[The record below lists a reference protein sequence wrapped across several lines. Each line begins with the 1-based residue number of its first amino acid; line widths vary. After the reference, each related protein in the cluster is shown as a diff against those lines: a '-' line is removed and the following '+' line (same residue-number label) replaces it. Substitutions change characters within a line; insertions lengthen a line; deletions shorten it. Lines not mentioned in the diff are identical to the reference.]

1 VINITEEIENKPITL
16 NELAEKN
23 AGKILPT
30 GQVQD
35 CVVSIAG
42 ETVLFSFKP
51 ITKRVFIKSQA
62 TQDEVKMMNY
72 VLTHSLWNKEKGEN
86 GDFWSLEELTRG
98 IPDAFQVLL
107 FGKIITESGFQFNR
121 EDLGF

>member
-1 VINITEEIENKPITL
+1 VINITEEIKNKPITL

-23 AGKILPT
+23 AGKILPS

-35 CVVSIAG
+35 CVVSIAD
-42 ETVLFSFKP
+42 ETVQFSFKP
-51 ITKRVFIKSQA
+51 LTKRVFIKAQA

-86 GDFWSLEELTRG
+86 GDFWSLDELSQG
-98 IPDAFQVLL
+98 IPDAWQVLL
-107 FGKIITESGFQFNR
+107 FGKIITESGFQFKK